1 MTPSILQVILI
12 VAGALFA
19 LMAVDAYKRG
29 KMTLIHFVIFGLGWL
44 LVGWSVID
52 ASILTKIARLF
63 GWSTAPTDIIVYL
76 SIIFLVYSY
85 FELMHKLT
93 KDGYEYTRLI
103 TELGL
108 QSAIIP
114 LSAASNSKSPWEE
127 DNKNGKDNYMF
138 LVKWYNE
145 WTVISST
152 LIEILDA
159 WYHKILI
166 INDGSTDNTISEIER
181 IKTQYP
187 QALIILVNHMINR
200 RHGAGNKTGI
210 EFFRRYGK
218 QLWVKRVVFFDAD
231 GQMDIADMQGFEQA
245 IHDHPEVDVWQWSR
259 FVQWWVATNIPVHRR
274 IILWWANIV
283 TLLFNGMKVSDPH
296 NGYRVVKLAALC
308 KITIQTDS
316 TSYANELIDQYQIHW
331 LKYRE
336 LPVHIRYTDYSL
348 SKWQKSSNAINI
360 LVELIYK
367 KIFFR

>member
-1 MTPSILQVILI
+1 MTPSILQVVLI

-52 ASILTKIARLF
+52 ASILTKVAKLF
-63 GWSTAPTDIIVYL
+63 WWSTAPTDIIVYL

-103 TELGL
+103 TELWL
-108 QSAIIP
+108 QSADIP
-114 LSAASNSKSPWEE
+114 SSRDNKSPQ
-127 DNKNGKDNYMF
+127 DDYMF

-145 WTVISST
+145 WTVIGQT
-152 LIEILDA
+152 LREILDA

-166 INDGSTDNTISEIER
+166 VNDGSRDNTISEVNA
-181 IKTQYP
+181 IKAAYP
-187 QALIILVNHMINR
+187 EALIVLVNHMINR

-210 EFFRRYGK
+210 EFFRRYGD
-218 QLWVKRVVFFDAD
+218 QLAVQYVAFFDAD
-231 GQMDIADMQGFEQA
+231 GQMDIADMQVFDQA

-259 FVQWWVATNIPVHRR
+259 FVQWWAATNIPMHRR

-283 TLLFNGMKVSDPH
+283 TLMFNGMKVSDPH
-296 NGYRVVKLAALC
+296 NGYRVVKLAALQ
-308 KITIQTDS
+308 KITIHTDS
-316 TSYANELIDQYQIHW
+316 TSYANELIDQYQIHS
-331 LKYRE
+331 LNYRE

-348 SKWQKSSNAINI
+348 DKWQKSSNAINI